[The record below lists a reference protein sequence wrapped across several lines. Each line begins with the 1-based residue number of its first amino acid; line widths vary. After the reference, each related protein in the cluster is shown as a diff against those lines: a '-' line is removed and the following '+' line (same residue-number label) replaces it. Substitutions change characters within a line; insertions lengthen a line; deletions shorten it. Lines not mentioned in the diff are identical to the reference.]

1 VPVHRSGCGGFP
13 CSQWATIGQ
22 VTVEWITAFLDTPF
36 ATSAEADTF
45 WLAITGVSLSS
56 RRGPREQFATLQPP
70 QGDAFLRMR
79 MQIVDSEHPGVHL
92 DLHVPDPAE
101 TSRHAVSLGADV
113 VANHGTLVVLTSP
126 GGLRFCLAGHR
137 GERVRPEPTVWPPGH
152 HSLVDQVCLD
162 IPDGEFDRE
171 ASFWSSM
178 TGWTRHPGS
187 LPEFDYL
194 QRPAGLPLRLLL
206 QRVGDDGPVRAH
218 LDLASD
224 DVQTEVARHESLGAT
239 VRRRTDAWATL
250 RDPAGR
256 EYCITSR
263 DPWTGRLT
271 AQKSA
276 R

>member
-1 VPVHRSGCGGFP
+1 M
-13 CSQWATIGQ
+13 
-22 VTVEWITAFLDTPF
+22 TVEWITAFLDTPF

-70 QGDAFLRMR
+70 QGDACCIARR
-79 MQIVDSEHPGVHL
+79 RRGRQPRHP
-92 DLHVPDPAE
+92 
-101 TSRHAVSLGADV
+101 
-113 VANHGTLVVLTSP
+113 VVLTSP

-137 GERVRPEPTVWPPGH
+137 GERVRAEPTVWPPGH

-206 QRVGDDGPVRAH
+206 QRVGDDGPMRAH

-239 VRRRTDAWATL
+239 VQRRTDAWTTL

-276 R
+276 L